1 MKQELVLTDV
11 KIINLES
18 EQYGLIG
25 YMPLNRPVQ
34 EVGAKRMKLSVMRNG
49 VMRDV
54 IVYWDS
60 KKNKYFVI
68 DGQHLVKALIELD
81 LPIRCRVIENK
92 SETEITQL
100 MIDLN
105 NTSKSW
111 KLEDYVHGW
120 KESGKKDYRTLED
133 AYTVMYADIQLS
145 VIIQAY
151 TQQNRTKATRM
162 VKDGTF
168 AIVDRAK
175 GDFYLNS
182 VYECSNFLPNTRQL
196 NEALIKMM
204 LSLDAYDHKR
214 MIKNL
219 KSIVKNKLDF
229 SHTSEKAIFD
239 TLLRIYKRK

>member
-1 MKQELVLTDV
+1 MKQDLVLADV

-25 YMPLNRPVQ
+25 YMPLNRPVT
-34 EVGAKRMKLSVMRNG
+34 EAGVKKMKKSVMRNG
-49 VMRDV
+49 CQRDV
-54 IVYWDS
+54 IVYWDA

-81 LPIRCRVIENK
+81 LPIRCRVNENK

-120 KESGKKDYRTLED
+120 KESGKKDYRVLEN
-133 AYTVMYADIQLS
+133 AHTVIYADIQLS

-151 TQQNRTKATRM
+151 TQQNRAKATKM
-162 VKDGTF
+162 VKEGTF
-168 AIVDRAK
+168 TIVDRAK
-175 GDFYLNS
+175 GEFYIDC
-182 VYECSNFLPNTRQL
+182 VYDCSNFLPNTRQL
-196 NEALIKMM
+196 NEALIKLM
-204 LSLDAYDHKR
+204 LSLDTYDHKR

-219 KSIVKNKLDF
+219 KSAVKHKLDF

-239 TLLRIYKRK
+239 TLLSIYDRK